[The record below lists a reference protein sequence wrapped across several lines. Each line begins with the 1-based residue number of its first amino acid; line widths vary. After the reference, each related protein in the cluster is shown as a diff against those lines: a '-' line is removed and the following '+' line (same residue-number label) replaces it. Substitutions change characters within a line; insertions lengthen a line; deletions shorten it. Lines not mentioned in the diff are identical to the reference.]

1 MNYRRILPFFAAL
14 SLVLSACGQAPQ
26 GGGSTLPD
34 GAASGTGEVRP
45 AGAVLTCRIVDGA
58 ADGRLLLADL
68 DGTANGVYTL
78 PVGEIPVT
86 VEGKNAAAEDLADGM
101 TLEVEYSGDVLETY
115 PAQLANVS
123 ALRAQTA
130 PDGRLADLCGL
141 YLRVL
146 DDLWAVDAGLN
157 GMEDGGTVPYV
168 GVDLSGAP
176 GELTAAEKSA
186 IIWQFGQAH
195 GVTPLTGT
203 FDELAEQGYIDR
215 EGLYWKDGVLFSIKE
230 NYGHDTEC
238 YSLPV
243 LHFDAQKWRSGL
255 GAYFFSDCT
264 AVWPESGPWTD
275 YTVGSEAIS

>member
-26 GGGSTLPD
+26 GGGSTLQD
-34 GAASGTGEVRP
+34 GAASGSGETRP

-86 VEGKNAAAEDLADGM
+86 VDGENATAADLADGM
-101 TLEVEYSGDVLETY
+101 LLKVEYSGDVLETY
-115 PAQLANVS
+115 PAQLTNVS

-130 PDGRLADLCGL
+130 PDGGLTDLCGL

-146 DDLWAVDAGLN
+146 DDLWTVDAGLN

-186 IIWQFGQAH
+186 IIWQFGQTH
-195 GVTPLTGT
+195 GATPLTGT

-215 EGLYWKDGVLFSIKE
+215 ESLYWEDGILFSIQE
-230 NYGHDTEC
+230 SYGHDTEC
-238 YSLPV
+238 YTLPT
-243 LHFDAQKWRSGL
+243 LHFDAEKWRSGL
-255 GAYFFSDCT
+255 GAYFFTDCT
-264 AVWPESGPWTD
+264 AVWPESGTWTD